1 MIMNKIYSFI
11 AIISICVSCST
22 QSEYERVITE
32 ALEITNGTRTDL
44 QIKYSRLEV
53 SDVSVADSIA
63 ILQEY
68 FEAEK
73 EKKIRSAEKDV
84 GRKEGSIAEQREKLE
99 KAKSGA
105 DKVVANV
112 LIKQWEREL
121 IDYKERLEKA
131 KNWKPDYLNRYD
143 SRNISEIL
151 AQKAKA
157 TFSFFNPKLQ
167 TRQEMSALFILS
179 PDGKKCESMSKLD

>member
-1 MIMNKIYSFI
+1 MIKIYSFI
-11 AIISICVSCST
+11 FIVLVCASCSKR
-22 QSEYERVITE
+22 SEYERVITE

-44 QIKYSRLEV
+44 QIKYSKLEV
-53 SDVSVADSIA
+53 SDVTVGDSIA

-84 GRKEGSIAEQREKLE
+84 GRKEGAIAEQREKLE

-105 DKVVANV
+105 DGVVANV

-121 IDYKERLEKA
+121 IDLKERLEKA
-131 KNWKPDYLNRYD
+131 KDWKPDYLNRYN
-143 SRNISEIL
+143 SRNPSEVI
-151 AQKAKA
+151 AKKAN
-157 TFSFFNPKLQ
+157 TTLSFFNPKLQ

-179 PDGKKCESMSKLD
+179 SDGKKCIDVSKSN